1 MMASEGKRRVLIAGA
16 SGVVGQ
22 AALDHFSRLD
32 GWEVVAVSRRRP
44 RIADDARVHHLALD
58 LTGPQACREALEA
71 AGRVSHLVYAALYEK
86 PNLTEGW
93 RDPGQMQTNL
103 AMLRNLLEPIAAAGS
118 LRHVSLLQGTK
129 AYGVHLHPIA
139 VPARESAPRHPHDN
153 FYWLQED
160 YLREKAGHAGFA
172 MTIFRPQIV
181 FGDVAGVAMNLI
193 PVLGAYAAIRRETG
207 QNFAF
212 PGGPPYLLEAVDA
225 RLLARALAWA
235 AEAPEAW
242 NETFN
247 ITNGDVFVWQNVWP
261 AIARA
266 LGVEIGPDEP
276 LSLSAYLP
284 EHRAM
289 WRRIAEREGLR
300 EPDLIRLIGYSHQYA
315 DFCFAHGARRP
326 PAPALVSTI
335 KLRQAGFGD
344 CIDTE
349 TMFREL
355 IGAMQALRILPRP

>member
-1 MMASEGKRRVLIAGA
+1 MQGGGTRRILIAGA

-22 AALDHFSRLD
+22 AALDLLSAKEA
-32 GWEVVAVSRRRP
+32 WEVVAVSRRKP
-44 RIADDARVHHLALD
+44 RLAGETWVRHLALD
-58 LTGPQACREALEA
+58 LTDPDACREALA
-71 AGRVSHLVYAALYEK
+71 SVLPVSHVVYAAVHEK

-93 RDPGQMQTNL
+93 RDRGQMETNL
-103 AMLRNLLEPIAAAGS
+103 AMLRNLLEPVMAAGT

-129 AYGVHLHPIA
+129 AYGVHLRPIA

-160 YLREKAGHAGFA
+160 YLREQAVRAGFA
-172 MTIFRPQIV
+172 MTIFRPQVV
-181 FGDVAGVAMNLI
+181 FGDVTGVAMNLV
-193 PVLGAYAAIRRETG
+193 PVIGAYAAIRRETG
-207 QNFAF
+207 KSFAY

-235 AEAPEAW
+235 AEAPEASG
-242 NETFN
+242 ETFN

-261 AIARA
+261 AIAEA
-266 LGVEIGPDEP
+266 LGVEPGPEEP
-276 LSLSAYLP
+276 VALAGYLP
-284 EHRAM
+284 RHAET
-289 WRRIAEREGLR
+289 WKRIAEREKLQ
-300 EPDLIRLIGYSHQYA
+300 EPDLSRFVGYSHQYA

-349 TMFREL
+349 TMFRDL
-355 IGAMQALRILPRP
+355 IATMQRAGHLPQP